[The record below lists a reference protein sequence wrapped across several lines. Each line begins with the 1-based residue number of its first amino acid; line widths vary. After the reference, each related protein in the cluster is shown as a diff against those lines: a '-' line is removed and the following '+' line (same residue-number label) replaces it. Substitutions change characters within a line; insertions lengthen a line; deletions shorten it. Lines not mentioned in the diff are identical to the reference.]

1 MSTASWREQIDWND
15 LLGWLALVDTTQTLL
30 DLQINPRVD
39 SELATVEATGG
50 MQRPLERYLCALREA
65 EQALTVL
72 APWQHYQTQLLRIAS
87 MVEPER
93 ARATV
98 AKLLDWLGAFGAY
111 VESEQAFV
119 DHEIA
124 KVTGG
129 GYRDELAGRDLRLPP
144 VDRKLIGSDPF

>member
-50 MQRPLERYLCALREA
+50 MARPLERYLGALREA

-72 APWQHYQTQLLRIAS
+72 APWQHYQTQLLRIS
-87 MVEPER
+87 SIVKPER
-93 ARATV
+93 ARVTIE
-98 AKLLDWLGAFGAY
+98 KLLDWIGAFGAY
-111 VESEQAFV
+111 VEAEQAFI

-124 KVTGG
+124 KVTAG
-129 GYRDELAGRDLRLPP
+129 GYQAELAVGEIAGSEPVPVCRL
-144 VDRKLIGSDPF
+144 